1 MASPQETSRSILREP
16 LPEELQGAV
25 ARLKSLTAPERL
37 RTNRWFWAMIGL
49 AACGLALGG
58 LAMHYALAAEAVVG
72 LIAGVSIVFI
82 FMVLCAVLVAGFRVR
97 VLNVE
102 FQVRKW
108 IVRMM
113 NGDLGAR
120 VMPTVRSGEISLL
133 DDINVLGDMIGR
145 MCKNVDQQSRLQ
157 MEQLAQKTRSLEILY
172 DAAAGVNV
180 LHDVNELLTRFLH
193 TLCDMV
199 KARAGLVRL
208 MSEDRQMRLIAT
220 IGCDESV
227 LARAVSLEQCLS
239 GARAADEL
247 LIQTDVQQC
256 EPGLHI
262 SAEAG
267 CAALVTIPIRYSDR
281 TLGVYHLVLESAAL
295 IERED
300 ISHLFSS
307 IGRHLG
313 IAIEKARL
321 ERHARRLSIMEERT
335 LLANELHDS
344 LAQTLASL
352 RFQIT
357 LAEETVAQ
365 SKDRTGIRQIRN
377 IKEGLDQANS
387 QLRELL
393 AHFRTRMDERGLIPA
408 IESIVERF
416 RKETGIAAFFQ
427 NEIGESNLP
436 PSLEVQVLH
445 IVQEALTNVR
455 KHSDAQ
461 TVRILLRIAN
471 NGKHHVLV
479 EDDGQ
484 GIEEKVVSGPPGEH
498 IGLSIMRERAARLG
512 GTLSIE
518 SDPGEGT
525 RVELQFDAPL
535 LQRRARG
542 RDDMNEQDAD
552 IAHE

>member
-1 MASPQETSRSILREP
+1 MPMTDPQETSRSILRGP
-16 LPEELQGAV
+16 LPDELQGAV
-25 ARLKSLTAPERL
+25 ARLKSLTAPEPL
-37 RTNRWFWAMIGL
+37 RASRWFWLVMGL
-49 AACGLALGG
+49 AVSGLTLGA
-58 LAMHYALAAEAVVG
+58 LAMYYALAVAAVVG
-72 LIAGVSIVFI
+72 IIATLGVLFI
-82 FMVLCAVLVAGFRVR
+82 LLMLSAVLVAGFRVR
-97 VLNVE
+97 VLNAE
-102 FQVRKW
+102 FRIRKW

-113 NGDLGAR
+113 EGDLGAR
-120 VMPTVRSGEISLL
+120 VTPVVRSGENSLL
-133 DDINVLGDMIGR
+133 DDINMLGDMISR
-145 MCKNVDQQSRLQ
+145 MCKNVDQQTRVQ
-157 MEQLAQKTRSLEILY
+157 VEQLAQKTRSLEILY

-180 LHDVNELLTRFLH
+180 LNDVNDLLTRFLH

-199 KARAGLVRL
+199 KARAGVVRL
-208 MSEDRQMRLIAT
+208 MAEDGQMRLIAT
-220 IGCDESV
+220 RGCDENA

-239 GARAADEL
+239 GAHAADEL

-262 SAEAG
+262 STDAG
-267 CAALVTIPIRYSDR
+267 CAALVTIPIRYSER

-357 LAEETVAQ
+357 LVGETVAQ
-365 SKDRTGIRQIRN
+365 SKDRTGIRQIRT

-408 IESIVERF
+408 IDSVVERF
-416 RKETGIAAFFQ
+416 RKETGIAAYFQ
-427 NEIGESNLP
+427 NEIGESKLP
-436 PSLEVQVLH
+436 PVLEVQVLH

-461 TVRILLRIAN
+461 NVRVLLRAED
-471 NGKHHVLV
+471 NGDHHVLV

-484 GIEEKVVSGPPGEH
+484 GIEEKVVSDPPGEH

-512 GTLSIE
+512 GTLHIE
-518 SDPGEGT
+518 SDAGEGT
-525 RVELQFDAPL
+525 RVELQFNVPPL
-535 LQRRARG
+535 RRVPEHDTLIERG
-542 RDDMNEQDAD
+542 
-552 IAHE
+552 AHE

>member
-1 MASPQETSRSILREP
+1 MTNLQETSRSIFRGP
-16 LPEELQGAV
+16 LPDELQGEV
-25 ARLKSLTAPERL
+25 ARLRSLQAPQSVRASC
-37 RTNRWFWAMIGL
+37 WFWMVAGL
-49 AACGLALGG
+49 TMNGLILGG
-58 LAMHYALAAEAVVG
+58 LASYYSLSMGSGLGAIAALIFSLLMLLFSALLVVR
-72 LIAGVSIVFI
+72 LRA
-82 FMVLCAVLVAGFRVR
+82 R
-97 VLNVE
+97 VLGAE

-108 IVRMM
+108 IVRMVD
-113 NGDLGAR
+113 GDLSAR
-120 VMPTVRSGEISLL
+120 VSPAGQRGEGMFLQ
-133 DDINVLGDMIGR
+133 DINVLGDMISR
-145 MCKNVDQQSRLQ
+145 MCKNVDQQTRVQ

-180 LHDVNELLTRFLH
+180 LHDVNDLLTRFLH

-199 KARAGLVRL
+199 KARAGVVRL
-208 MSEDRQMRLIAT
+208 MMDDGQMRLIAT
-220 IGCDESV
+220 VGCDEST
-227 LARAVSLEQCLS
+227 LAHTVSLEQCLS

-262 SAEAG
+262 SSEDG

-352 RFQIT
+352 RFQVT
-357 LAEETVAQ
+357 LVEETVAQ
-365 SKDRTGIRQIRN
+365 SKDRTGIRQIRT

-393 AHFRTRMDERGLIPA
+393 AHFRTRMDERGLVPA
-408 IESIVERF
+408 IESVVERF

-427 NEIGESNLP
+427 NEIGESKLP

-461 TVRILLRIAN
+461 TVRVLLRA
-471 NGKHHVLV
+471 GSGGEHHVLV

-484 GIEEKVVSGPPGEH
+484 GIEEKVVRDPPGEH

-512 GTLSIE
+512 GTLTIE
-518 SDPGEGT
+518 SDTGEGT
-525 RVELQFDAPL
+525 RVELLFNVPPP
-535 LQRRARG
+535 RRGHGHADSTERG
-542 RDDMNEQDAD
+542 
-552 IAHE
+552 AHE

>member
-1 MASPQETSRSILREP
+1 MPMTDPQETSRSILRGP
-16 LPEELQGAV
+16 LPDELQGAV
-25 ARLKSLTAPERL
+25 ARLKSLTAPEPL
-37 RTNRWFWAMIGL
+37 RASRWFWLVMGL
-49 AACGLALGG
+49 AVSGLTLGA
-58 LAMHYALAAEAVVG
+58 LAMYYALAVAAVVG
-72 LIAGVSIVFI
+72 IIATLGVLFI
-82 FMVLCAVLVAGFRVR
+82 LLMLSAVLVAGFRVR
-97 VLNVE
+97 VLNAE
-102 FQVRKW
+102 FRIRKW

-113 NGDLGAR
+113 EGDLGAR
-120 VMPTVRSGEISLL
+120 VTPVVRSGENSLL
-133 DDINVLGDMIGR
+133 DDINMLGDMISR
-145 MCKNVDQQSRLQ
+145 MCKNVDQQTRVQ
-157 MEQLAQKTRSLEILY
+157 VEQLAQKTRSLEILY

-180 LHDVNELLTRFLH
+180 LNDVNDLLTRFLH

-199 KARAGLVRL
+199 KARAGVVRL
-208 MSEDRQMRLIAT
+208 MAEDGQMRLIAT
-220 IGCDESV
+220 LGCDENA

-239 GARAADEL
+239 GAHAADEL

-262 SAEAG
+262 STDAG
-267 CAALVTIPIRYSDR
+267 CAALVTIPIRYSER

-357 LAEETVAQ
+357 LVGETVAQ
-365 SKDRTGIRQIRN
+365 SKDRTGIRQIRT

-408 IESIVERF
+408 IDSVVERF
-416 RKETGIAAFFQ
+416 RKETGIAAYFQ
-427 NEIGESNLP
+427 NEIGESKLP
-436 PSLEVQVLH
+436 PVLEVQVLH

-461 TVRILLRIAN
+461 NVRVLLRAED
-471 NGKHHVLV
+471 NGDHHVLV

-484 GIEEKVVSGPPGEH
+484 GIEEKVVSDPPGEH

-512 GTLSIE
+512 GTLHIE
-518 SDPGEGT
+518 SDAGEGT
-525 RVELQFDAPL
+525 RVELQFNVPPL
-535 LQRRARG
+535 RRVPEHDTLIERG
-542 RDDMNEQDAD
+542 
-552 IAHE
+552 AHE

>member
-1 MASPQETSRSILREP
+1 MTNPQETSRSIFRGP
-16 LPEELQGAV
+16 LPDELQGAV
-25 ARLKSLTAPERL
+25 TRL
-37 RTNRWFWAMIGL
+37 RSLQAPQSVRASRWFWMVAGL
-49 AACGLALGG
+49 TVNGLVLGG
-58 LAMHYALAAEAVVG
+58 LASYYALSMGSGLGAIAALIFSLLVV
-72 LIAGVSIVFI
+72 LFAA
-82 FMVLCAVLVAGFRVR
+82 LLVARLRAR
-97 VLNVE
+97 VLGAE

-113 NGDLGAR
+113 DGDLSAR
-120 VMPTVRSGEISLL
+120 VSPVGQRGEGMFLQ
-133 DDINVLGDMIGR
+133 DINVLGDMISR
-145 MCKNVDQQSRLQ
+145 MCKNVDQQTRVQ

-180 LHDVNELLTRFLH
+180 LHDVNDLLTRFLH

-199 KARAGLVRL
+199 KARAGVVRL
-208 MSEDRQMRLIAT
+208 MMDDGQMRLIAT
-220 IGCDESV
+220 VGCDEST
-227 LARAVSLEQCLS
+227 LAHTVSLEQCLS

-262 SAEAG
+262 SSEGG

-352 RFQIT
+352 RFQVT
-357 LAEETVAQ
+357 LVEETVAQ
-365 SKDRTGIRQIRN
+365 SKDRTGIRQIRT

-408 IESIVERF
+408 IESVVERF

-427 NEIGESNLP
+427 NEIGESTLP

-461 TVRILLRIAN
+461 TVRVLLRA
-471 NGKHHVLV
+471 GSGGEHHVLV

-484 GIEEKVVSGPPGEH
+484 GIEEKVVSDPPGEH

-512 GTLSIE
+512 GTLTIE
-518 SDPGEGT
+518 SDTGEGT
-525 RVELQFDAPL
+525 RVELLFSVPTA
-535 LQRRARG
+535 RRGHDHDDSIERG
-542 RDDMNEQDAD
+542 
-552 IAHE
+552 AHE

>member
-1 MASPQETSRSILREP
+1 MNNPQDARRSFLRGP
-16 LPEELQGAV
+16 LPNELQGAV
-25 ARLKSLTAPERL
+25 ARLKALTAPQSL
-37 RTNRWFWAMIGL
+37 RASRWFWLVAGL
-49 AACGLALGG
+49 TSSGLALGG
-58 LAMHYALAAEAVVG
+58 LALYYTWATGAGIGIIVTVFASFLLMLFSTLLVVR
-72 LIAGVSIVFI
+72 LRA
-82 FMVLCAVLVAGFRVR
+82 R
-97 VLNVE
+97 VLGAE
-102 FQVRKW
+102 FQVREW
-108 IVRMM
+108 IVRMLD
-113 NGDLGAR
+113 GDLDAR
-120 VMPTVRSGEISLL
+120 VSPVGKGGEVLL
-133 DDINVLGDMIGR
+133 LQDINVLGDMISR
-145 MCKNVDQQSRLQ
+145 MCKNVDQQTRVQ
-157 MEQLAQKTRSLEILY
+157 VEQLAQKTRSLEILY

-180 LHDVNELLTRFLH
+180 LHDVNDLLTRFLH

-199 KARAGLVRL
+199 QARAGVVRL
-208 MSEDRQMRLIAT
+208 MTEDGQMRLIAT
-220 IGCDESV
+220 VGCDENM
-227 LARAVSLEQCLS
+227 LARTVSLEQCLS
-239 GARAADEL
+239 GARAADEI
-247 LIQTDVQQC
+247 LIQTNAQLC

-262 SAEAG
+262 STDAG

-281 TLGVYHLVLESAAL
+281 TLGVYHLVLASAAL

-352 RFQIT
+352 RFQVT
-357 LAEETVAQ
+357 LVEETVAQ

-408 IESIVERF
+408 IESVVERF

-427 NEIGESNLP
+427 NEIVESNLP

-461 TVRILLRIAN
+461 TVRVLLRAED
-471 NGKHHVLV
+471 NGDHHVLV

-484 GIEEKVVSGPPGEH
+484 GIEEKVVSDPPGEH

-518 SDPGEGT
+518 SDAGEGT
-525 RVELQFDAPL
+525 RVELQFNVP
-535 LQRRARG
+535 LQRRGRE
-542 RDDMNEQDAD
+542 RDDLTERGTNSA
-552 IAHE
+552 

>member
-1 MASPQETSRSILREP
+1 MTNPQETSRSILRGP
-16 LPEELQGAV
+16 LPDELQGAV
-25 ARLKSLTAPERL
+25 ARLKSLRAPEPL
-37 RTNRWFWAMIGL
+37 RASRWFWLVMGL
-49 AACGLALGG
+49 MSSGLALGA
-58 LAMHYALAAEAVVG
+58 LAMYYALAAG
-72 LIAGVSIVFI
+72 AGVGFI
-82 FMVLCAVLVAGFRVR
+82 AALAITFILLVLSAVLVAGFRVR
-97 VLNVE
+97 VLNAE

-113 NGDLGAR
+113 DGDLGAR
-120 VMPTVRSGEISLL
+120 VSPVVRSGERSLL
-133 DDINVLGDMIGR
+133 DDINVLGDMISR
-145 MCKNVDQQSRLQ
+145 MCQNVDQQTRVQ
-157 MEQLAQKTRSLEILY
+157 VEQLAQKTRSLEILY

-180 LHDVNELLTRFLH
+180 LHDVNDLLTRFLH

-199 KARAGLVRL
+199 KARAGVVRL
-208 MSEDRQMRLIAT
+208 MAEDGQMRLIAT
-220 IGCDESV
+220 LGCDESM

-239 GARAADEL
+239 GAHTADEL

-262 SAEAG
+262 STDAG

-300 ISHLFSS
+300 VSYLFSS

-352 RFQIT
+352 RFQVT

-365 SKDRTGIRQIRN
+365 SKDRTGIRQIRM

-408 IESIVERF
+408 IESVVERF

-427 NEIGESNLP
+427 NEIDESNLP

-461 TVRILLRIAN
+461 NVRVLLRAED
-471 NGKHHVLV
+471 NGDHHVLV

-484 GIEEKVVSGPPGEH
+484 GIEEKVVSDPPGEH

-518 SDPGEGT
+518 SDTGEGT
-525 RVELQFDAPL
+525 RVELQFNVPPLRRGHERDASTE
-535 LQRRARG
+535 RG
-542 RDDMNEQDAD
+542 
-552 IAHE
+552 AHE

>member
-1 MASPQETSRSILREP
+1 MTNLQETSRSIFRGP
-16 LPEELQGAV
+16 LPDELQGEV
-25 ARLKSLTAPERL
+25 ARLRSLQAPQSVRASC
-37 RTNRWFWAMIGL
+37 WFWMVAGL
-49 AACGLALGG
+49 TMNGLILGG
-58 LAMHYALAAEAVVG
+58 LASYYSLSMGSGLGAIAALIFSLLMLLFSALLVVR
-72 LIAGVSIVFI
+72 LRA
-82 FMVLCAVLVAGFRVR
+82 R
-97 VLNVE
+97 VLGAE

-108 IVRMM
+108 IVRMVD
-113 NGDLGAR
+113 GDLSAR
-120 VMPTVRSGEISLL
+120 VSPAGQRGEGMFLQ
-133 DDINVLGDMIGR
+133 DINVLGDMISR
-145 MCKNVDQQSRLQ
+145 MCKNVDQQTRVQ

-180 LHDVNELLTRFLH
+180 LHDVNDLLTRFLH

-199 KARAGLVRL
+199 KARAGVVRL
-208 MSEDRQMRLIAT
+208 MMDDGQMRLIAT
-220 IGCDESV
+220 VGCDEST
-227 LARAVSLEQCLS
+227 LAHTVSLEQCLS

-262 SAEAG
+262 SSEDG

-352 RFQIT
+352 RFQVT
-357 LAEETVAQ
+357 LVEETVAQ
-365 SKDRTGIRQIRN
+365 SKDRTGIRQIRT

-393 AHFRTRMDERGLIPA
+393 AHFRTRMDERGLVPA
-408 IESIVERF
+408 IESVVERF

-427 NEIGESNLP
+427 NEIGESKLP

-461 TVRILLRIAN
+461 TVRVLLRA
-471 NGKHHVLV
+471 GSGGEHHVLV

-484 GIEEKVVSGPPGEH
+484 GIEEKVVSDPPGEH

-512 GTLSIE
+512 GTLTIE
-518 SDPGEGT
+518 SDTGEGT
-525 RVELQFDAPL
+525 RVELLFNVPPP
-535 LQRRARG
+535 RRGHGHADSIERG
-542 RDDMNEQDAD
+542 
-552 IAHE
+552 AHE

>member
-1 MASPQETSRSILREP
+1 MTNPQDVRRSFLRGP

-25 ARLKSLTAPERL
+25 ARLKALTAPQSMRAS
-37 RTNRWFWAMIGL
+37 RWFWLVAWLTSSGVT
-49 AACGLALGG
+49 LGG
-58 LAMHYALAAEAVVG
+58 LALYYAWDAGASVGIIAA
-72 LIAGVSIVFI
+72 VS
-82 FMVLCAVLVAGFRVR
+82 MVLSLLVLSALLVKRLRAR
-97 VLNVE
+97 VLGAE

-108 IVRMM
+108 IVCMLD
-113 NGDLGAR
+113 GDLDAR
-120 VMPTVRSGEISLL
+120 VTPVGQGGEVLL
-133 DDINVLGDMIGR
+133 LQDINVLGDMISR
-145 MCKNVDQQSRLQ
+145 MCKNVDQQTRIQ
-157 MEQLAQKTRSLEILY
+157 VEQLAQKTRSLEILY

-180 LHDVNELLTRFLH
+180 LHDVNDLLTRFLH

-199 KARAGLVRL
+199 QARAGVVRL
-208 MSEDRQMRLIAT
+208 MTEDGQMRLIAT
-220 IGCDESV
+220 VGCDESV
-227 LARAVSLEQCLS
+227 LARTVSIEQCLS

-256 EPGLHI
+256 EPGLQI
-262 SAEAG
+262 SPDGG
-267 CAALVTIPIRYSDR
+267 CAALVTIPIRYSER

-352 RFQIT
+352 RFQVT
-357 LAEETVAQ
+357 LVEETVAQ
-365 SKDRTGIRQIRN
+365 SKDRTGIRQIRT
-377 IKEGLDQANS
+377 IKDGLDQANS

-408 IESIVERF
+408 IESVVERF

-427 NEIGESNLP
+427 NEIVESNLP

-445 IVQEALTNVR
+445 IVQESLTNVR

-461 TVRILLRIAN
+461 NVRVLLRTDDN
-471 NGKHHVLV
+471 RDYHVLV

-484 GIEEKVVSGPPGEH
+484 GIEEKVVSDPPGEH

-518 SDPGEGT
+518 SEAGEGT
-525 RVELQFDAPL
+525 RVELQFSVPP
-535 LQRRARG
+535 QRHNHE
-542 RDDMNEQDAD
+542 RDDITQPKAGM
-552 IAHE
+552 HE

>member
-1 MASPQETSRSILREP
+1 MLNPHETSRSMLRGP
-16 LPEELQGAV
+16 LPAELQQAI
-25 ARLKSLTAPERL
+25 ARLKSLTAPEPL
-37 RTNRWFWAMIGL
+37 QVSRWFWLLMGL
-49 AACGLALGG
+49 TSAGLALGA
-58 LAMHYALAAEAVVG
+58 LAMYYSFAMGAGIGFVFALSAT
-72 LIAGVSIVFI
+72 LILLMLS
-82 FMVLCAVLVAGFRVR
+82 AVLVAGFRMR
-97 VLNVE
+97 VLNAE
-102 FQVRKW
+102 FRVRKW
-108 IVRMM
+108 IVRVLE
-113 NGDLGAR
+113 GDLGAR
-120 VMPTVRSGEISLL
+120 VLPTVRSGEISLL
-133 DDINVLGDMIGR
+133 DDLNVLGEMISR
-145 MCKNVDQQSRLQ
+145 MCKNIDQQTRIQ
-157 MEQLAQKTRSLEILY
+157 VEQLAQKTRSLEILY

-180 LHDVNELLTRFLH
+180 LHDVNELLTRFLQ
-193 TLCDMV
+193 TLCNMV
-199 KARAGLVRL
+199 QARAGVVRA
-208 MSEDRQMRLIAT
+208 MTEDGQMRLIAT
-220 IGCDESV
+220 TGCDGNL
-227 LARAVSLEQCLS
+227 LARSVSLEQCLS
-239 GARAADEL
+239 GAHPADEL

-262 SAEAG
+262 STDDG
-267 CAALVTIPIRYSDR
+267 CVALVTIPIRYSER

-300 ISHLFSS
+300 ISYLFSS

-352 RFQIT
+352 RFQVS
-357 LAEETVAQ
+357 LAEETVGE

-377 IKEGLDQANS
+377 IKEGVDQANS

-393 AHFRTRMDERGLIPA
+393 GHFRTRMDERGLIPA
-408 IESIVERF
+408 IESVVERF

-427 NEIGESNLP
+427 NETGESNLP

-461 TVRILLRIAN
+461 NVRVLLRCED
-471 NGKHHVLV
+471 NGDHHVLV

-484 GIEEKVVSGPPGEH
+484 GIEEKVVSDPPGEH

-512 GTLSIE
+512 GTLNIE

-525 RVELQFDAPL
+525 RVELEFNVPP
-535 LQRRARG
+535 QRPGREHDSLTERG
-542 RDDMNEQDAD
+542 AD
-552 IAHE
+552 SA

>member
-1 MASPQETSRSILREP
+1 MTNPQETSRSILRGP

-25 ARLKSLTAPERL
+25 ARLKAVTAPQRL
-37 RTNRWFWAMIGL
+37 RASRWFWLVIGL
-49 AACGLALGG
+49 AASGLALGG
-58 LAMHYALAAEAVVG
+58 LAMHYAL
-72 LIAGVSIVFI
+72 LAGSVIGISATLAFAFI
-82 FMVLCAVLVAGFRVR
+82 LVLLSAVLVAGFRVR
-97 VLNVE
+97 VLNAE
-102 FQVRKW
+102 FRVRKW

-113 NGDLGAR
+113 EGDLGAR
-120 VMPTVRSGEISLL
+120 VAPTVPSGEISLL
-133 DDINVLGDMIGR
+133 DDINVLGDMISR
-145 MCKNVDQQSRLQ
+145 MCKNVDQQTRAQ

-199 KARAGLVRL
+199 KARAGVVRL
-208 MSEDRQMRLIAT
+208 MAEDGQMRLVAT
-220 IGCDESV
+220 VGCDEHL

-247 LIQTDVQQC
+247 LIQTDAQLC

-262 SAEAG
+262 STEAG

-352 RFQIT
+352 RFQVT
-357 LAEETVAQ
+357 LVEETVAQ
-365 SKDRTGIRQIRN
+365 SKDRTGIRQIRT

-408 IESIVERF
+408 LESVVERF

-461 TVRILLRIAN
+461 TVRVLLRIAD
-471 NGKHHVLV
+471 NGKHYVLV

-484 GIEEKVVSGPPGEH
+484 GIEEKVVSDPPGEH

-512 GTLSIE
+512 GTLNIE
-518 SDPGEGT
+518 SDAGEGT
-525 RVELQFDAPL
+525 RVELQFNVP
-535 LQRRARG
+535 
-542 RDDMNEQDAD
+542 
-552 IAHE
+552 ITTHE

>member
-1 MASPQETSRSILREP
+1 MTNPQETSRSILRGP
-16 LPEELQGAV
+16 LPDELQGAV
-25 ARLKSLTAPERL
+25 ARLKSLTAPEPL
-37 RTNRWFWAMIGL
+37 RASRWFWLVMGL
-49 AACGLALGG
+49 MSSGLALGA
-58 LAMHYALAAEAVVG
+58 LAMYYALAAG
-72 LIAGVSIVFI
+72 AGVGFI
-82 FMVLCAVLVAGFRVR
+82 AALAITFILLVLSAVLVAGFRVR
-97 VLNVE
+97 VLNAE
-102 FQVRKW
+102 FRVRKW

-113 NGDLGAR
+113 DGDLGAR
-120 VMPTVRSGEISLL
+120 VSPVVRSGERSLL
-133 DDINVLGDMIGR
+133 DDINVLGDMISR
-145 MCKNVDQQSRLQ
+145 MCQNVDQQTRVQ
-157 MEQLAQKTRSLEILY
+157 VEQLAQKTRSLEILY

-180 LHDVNELLTRFLH
+180 LHDVNDLLTRFLH

-199 KARAGLVRL
+199 KARAGVVRL
-208 MSEDRQMRLIAT
+208 MAEDGQMRLIAT
-220 IGCDESV
+220 LGCDESV

-239 GARAADEL
+239 GAHAADEL

-262 SAEAG
+262 STDAG

-300 ISHLFSS
+300 VSYLFSS

-352 RFQIT
+352 RFQVT
-357 LAEETVAQ
+357 LVEETVAQ
-365 SKDRTGIRQIRN
+365 SKDRTGIRQIRT

-408 IESIVERF
+408 IESVVERF

-427 NEIGESNLP
+427 NEIDESNLP

-461 TVRILLRIAN
+461 NVRVLLRAED
-471 NGKHHVLV
+471 NGDHHVLV

-484 GIEEKVVSGPPGEH
+484 GIEEKVVSDPPGEH

-512 GTLSIE
+512 GTLNIE
-518 SDPGEGT
+518 SDTGEGT
-525 RVELQFDAPL
+525 RVELQFNVPPLRRGHERDASTE
-535 LQRRARG
+535 RG
-542 RDDMNEQDAD
+542 
-552 IAHE
+552 AHE

>member
-1 MASPQETSRSILREP
+1 MTNPQETSRSILRGP
-16 LPEELQGAV
+16 LPDELQGAV
-25 ARLKSLTAPERL
+25 ARLKSLTAPEPL
-37 RTNRWFWAMIGL
+37 RASRWFWLLVGLTSCGFGLSGL
-49 AACGLALGG
+49 AVY
-58 LAMHYALAAEAVVG
+58 YAWAAG
-72 LIAGVSIVFI
+72 AGVGFIAALSISLLLLLFAA
-82 FMVLCAVLVAGFRVR
+82 LLVSRFRAR
-97 VLNVE
+97 VLNAE

-113 NGDLGAR
+113 DGDLAAR
-120 VMPTVRSGEISLL
+120 VSPTGQGGEGALL
-133 DDINVLGDMIGR
+133 DDINVLGDMISR
-145 MCKNVDQQSRLQ
+145 MCKNVDQQTRVQ
-157 MEQLAQKTRSLEILY
+157 VEQLAQKTRSLEILY

-199 KARAGLVRL
+199 QARAGVVRL
-208 MSEDRQMRLIAT
+208 MTEDGQMRLIAT
-220 IGCDESV
+220 VGCDEST

-262 SAEAG
+262 ATDAG

-352 RFQIT
+352 RFQVT
-357 LAEETVAQ
+357 LVEETVAQ
-365 SKDRTGIRQIRN
+365 SKDRTGIRQIRT
-377 IKEGLDQANS
+377 IKDGLDQANS

-408 IESIVERF
+408 IESVVERF

-427 NEIGESNLP
+427 NEIVESNLP

-461 TVRILLRIAN
+461 NVRVLLRADDH
-471 NGKHHVLV
+471 GEHHVLV

-484 GIEEKVVSGPPGEH
+484 GIEEKVVSDPPGEH

-512 GTLSIE
+512 GTLNIE
-518 SDPGEGT
+518 SEPGEGT
-525 RVELQFDAPL
+525 RVELQFNVPP
-535 LQRRARG
+535 QRRA
-542 RDDMNEQDAD
+542 
-552 IAHE
+552 HERHDTT

>member
-1 MASPQETSRSILREP
+1 MTNPQETIRSILRGP
-16 LPEELQGAV
+16 LPDELQGAV
-25 ARLKSLTAPERL
+25 ARLKALTAPQPL
-37 RTNRWFWAMIGL
+37 RASRWFWLLVGL
-49 AACGLALGG
+49 TSSGLALGG
-58 LAMHYALAAEAVVG
+58 LALYYALAAG
-72 LIAGVSIVFI
+72 AGVGFIAAASISLLLLLFAA
-82 FMVLCAVLVAGFRVR
+82 LLVSRFRAR
-97 VLNVE
+97 VLNAE

-108 IVRMM
+108 IVRMLD
-113 NGDLGAR
+113 GDLAAR
-120 VMPTVRSGEISLL
+120 VSSTGQGGEGALL
-133 DDINVLGDMIGR
+133 DDINVLGDMISR
-145 MCKNVDQQSRLQ
+145 MCNNVDQQTRQQ
-157 MEQLAQKTRSLEILY
+157 MELLAQKTRSLEILY
-172 DAAAGVNV
+172 DAAAGVDV
-180 LHDVNELLTRFLH
+180 LHDLNELLTRFLH

-199 KARAGLVRL
+199 QARAGVVRL
-208 MSEDRQMRLIAT
+208 RTEDGQMRLIAT
-220 IGCDESV
+220 VGCDENL
-227 LARAVSLEQCLS
+227 LARTVSVEQCLS
-239 GARAADEL
+239 GAHAADEL

-262 SAEAG
+262 STDAG

-281 TLGVYHLVLESAAL
+281 TLGVYHLVLNSAAL

-300 ISHLFSS
+300 ISYLFSS

-352 RFQIT
+352 RFQVT
-357 LAEETVAQ
+357 LVEETVAQ
-365 SKDRTGIRQIRN
+365 SKDRTGIRQIRT
-377 IKEGLDQANS
+377 IKDGLDQANS

-408 IESIVERF
+408 IESVVERF

-427 NEIGESNLP
+427 NEIGESHLP

-461 TVRILLRIAN
+461 NVRVLLRADDT
-471 NGKHHVLV
+471 GEHHVLV

-512 GTLSIE
+512 GTLNIE
-518 SDPGEGT
+518 SEPGEGT
-525 RVELQFDAPL
+525 RVELQFTVPP
-535 LQRRARG
+535 QRRGHER
-542 RDDMNEQDAD
+542 NEGPT
-552 IAHE
+552 AHE

>member
-1 MASPQETSRSILREP
+1 MTNSHETSRSMLRGP
-16 LPEELQGAV
+16 LPIELQEAV
-25 ARLKSLTAPERL
+25 ERLKSVTTPEPL
-37 RTNRWFWAMIGL
+37 RASRWFWLVFGL
-49 AACGLALGG
+49 TSAGLALGA
-58 LAMHYALAAEAVVG
+58 LAMHYALAAG
-72 LIAGVSIVFI
+72 AGVGFILALSITFI
-82 FMVLCAVLVAGFRVR
+82 LLVLSAVLIAGFRVR
-97 VLNVE
+97 VLNAE
-102 FQVRKW
+102 FRVRKW
-108 IVRMM
+108 IVRMLE
-113 NGDLGAR
+113 GDLGAR
-120 VMPTVRSGEISLL
+120 VSPTVRSGEVSLL
-133 DDINVLGDMIGR
+133 DDINVLGDMISR
-145 MCKNVDQQSRLQ
+145 MCKNIDQQTRVQ
-157 MEQLAQKTRSLEILY
+157 VEQLAQKTRSLEILY

-199 KARAGLVRL
+199 KARAGVVRL
-208 MSEDRQMRLIAT
+208 MAEDGQMRLIAT
-220 IGCDESV
+220 LGYDASR

-262 SAEAG
+262 SADAG
-267 CAALVTIPIRYSDR
+267 CIALVTIPIRYSDR

-300 ISHLFSS
+300 ISYLFSS

-352 RFQIT
+352 RFQVS
-357 LAEETVAQ
+357 LAEETVGE

-377 IKEGLDQANS
+377 IKEGVDQANS

-393 AHFRTRMDERGLIPA
+393 GHFRTRMDERGLIPA
-408 IESIVERF
+408 IESVVERF

-461 TVRILLRIAN
+461 NVRVLLRCED
-471 NGKHHVLV
+471 NGDHHVLV

-484 GIEEKVVSGPPGEH
+484 GIEEKVVSDPPGEH

-512 GTLSIE
+512 GTLNIE

-525 RVELQFDAPL
+525 RVELQFNVPP
-535 LQRRARG
+535 QRPGREHDTLTERG
-542 RDDMNEQDAD
+542 GDNA
-552 IAHE
+552 